1 MDKEGKY
8 IYCIIATSQE
18 RKFGPIGIGGRGDD
32 VLTFGHNS
40 LSMVV
45 SSHPM
50 ALAIGSQT
58 IVPRPITNLAV
69 NSDNMLAHERVIEE
83 VMKEFDSVLPVR
95 FGTIASNADEI
106 RNLLARRY
114 GEFKNALRDLDHK
127 VELGVKGVW
136 KNMDVIF
143 KEITQENKEIRKA
156 KEEIQND
163 AGRKNIHPVR
173 SRTPEASDDC
183 LRQSVSNGV
192 QAKMEV
198 GKMVE
203 KALEKKKEKEAER
216 IVDALRRT
224 SSDYKLNK
232 TISNEMFVNAA
243 FLVDKGREKEFD
255 NIMDDLGEEHKDRVK
270 FMYTGPLP
278 VFNFVNIVIYPE
290 EWEK

>member
-1 MDKEGKY
+1 MMDKEGKY

-32 VLTFGHNS
+32 VLTFGHND

-45 SSHPM
+45 SSHP
-50 ALAIGSQT
+50 
-58 IVPRPITNLAV
+58 ITKLVV
-69 NSDNMLAHERVIEE
+69 NSDNMLAHERVIEG

-114 GEFKNALRDLDHK
+114 REFKNALRDLDHK

-143 KEITQENKEIRKA
+143 KEVVDENKAIKIT
-156 KEEIQND
+156 KEDIQND
-163 AGRKNIHPVR
+163 RNKKNI
-173 SRTPEASDDC
+173 
-183 LRQSVSNGV
+183 

-224 SSDYKLNK
+224 ASDYKINK
-232 TISNEMFVNAA
+232 SIGDEMFVNAA

-255 NIMDDLGEEHKDRVK
+255 NIMDDLSEEYKDRMK